1 MDNTNYITD
10 VDRILAEQRDESDAR
25 SIINEVERINMLEGI
40 HQYRWIWELIQNARD
55 EAGEGV
61 DISLILSHDKF
72 NFQHNGKPFK
82 SEHLL
87 AMLRKTST
95 KPINGSDG
103 NTGKFGTGFVTS
115 HLLNKIVTLEG
126 VHENTHGRR
135 RFKFTLNRTPEDLN
149 EMKRSI
155 ADGIQN
161 IRDIDSTSPQTDI
174 SNNINSFSYYLG
186 KNAHLIALGGIEQL
200 KLNIP
205 FAMLVNPKLKSI
217 SIEYPEIKQTITANI
232 KANVLSNISFI
243 NVKDESQSGNIGL
256 LFFSDPKLTLAV
268 PASFDNDKFSLLS
281 LESKTRLFKDL
292 PLIGTEDFFIP
303 VILQHENFQPTEPRD
318 GVRTKIAL
326 DTEEID
332 DKHAITNRNALK
344 EFISVFPLFVE
355 QLVKGKVNN
364 LHLLAESGFPPNV
377 DAYYDSSW
385 YEEHIQK
392 PIREVVLSYSLVKT
406 VSDGMIPISEAK
418 FAGCELE
425 YLDEFY
431 TLLSRWSP
439 DTCPDNN
446 SYKDWYKIIKQER
459 DNWPKGITVNIEG
472 LVKEV
477 AEKKELANFS
487 MFDEDAISWLQDLI
501 AFLELSGNERL
512 GKEYRIY
519 PTQSGELALENNV
532 FHDTGL
538 DLRFKSISKGMGRI
552 LEKELLPAGF
562 SAKFISSFNEKDFFL
577 SLNTNIGALKV
588 EEASEEQIQAI
599 IDLCGTF
606 KITKAEKR
614 DQWYGL
620 LKQMLPDKVNEKV
633 VVTLNEDYQWEPAEK
648 CSLKYVCYLIQS
660 SKTLLTF
667 SDNYF
672 QGNEESAIAWFDDF
686 YNFVFRNDENKA
698 AALSYSI
705 MPTQDG
711 FFRQYSDDIFR
722 EEYPFDDLI
731 KDLYKEYTPYG
742 DPRQFLIDTSIT
754 NQKLKYTSQLKIS
767 GPIDAL
773 FKDRESEE
781 QVKEGQKYHIL
792 FLKLKDWTDRHP
804 NKAYHYFPL
813 FQEKQPILYIKA
825 FGGSNFSRL
834 LKLKRPVEELEKLD
848 DLNLSASELK
858 KLDDAVSLLGS
869 SSQLLDKAKEMIE
882 SADLARW
889 RQEVGAAAEEA
900 FVEAIGEAD
909 SKFLN
914 PENPDVGRDFVIRIG
929 DKEYSVELKS
939 AIEGK
944 ETVKMSIIQGDAA
957 VQDKDHYALCVISRP
972 FGQFTDKQQFI
983 ERARF
988 VTNIGELIGDK
999 VEKWRN
1005 GINLLDSDGE
1015 VKVELDNK
1023 SGAVNIRKNVWK
1035 DTMTFDQ
1042 FVSHLKQ
1049 YFNRQ

>member
-61 DISLILSHDKF
+61 DISLMLGHDKF

-115 HLLNKIVTLEG
+115 HLLNKIVTIEG

-135 RFKFTLNRTPEDLN
+135 RFIFTLNRTPEDLN
-149 EMKRSI
+149 EMKTSI

-161 IRDIDSTSPQTDI
+161 IRDIDSTSPQADI
-174 SNNINSFSYYLG
+174 SNNNNSFCYSLG

-217 SIEYPEIKQTITANI
+217 SIEYPEIKHTITADI

-243 NVKDESQSGNIGL
+243 NVKDEGQSENLGL
-256 LFFSDPKLTLAV
+256 LFFSDSKLTLAV
-268 PASFDNDKFSLLS
+268 PASFDNDQFSLHS
-281 LESKTRLFKDL
+281 LESKTRLYKDL
-292 PLIGTEDFFIP
+292 PLIGTEEFFIP

-318 GVRTKIAL
+318 GVRTKIAV

-344 EFISVFPLFVE
+344 EFISIFPQFVE
-355 QLVKGKVNN
+355 QLVIGKVNN
-364 LHLLAESGFPPNV
+364 LHLLAESGLPPNV
-377 DAYYDSSW
+377 DAYYDSNW
-385 YEEHIQK
+385 YEEFIQK
-392 PIREVVLSYSLVKT
+392 PIREIVLTHNLVKT

-418 FAGCELE
+418 FASCELE

-431 TLLSRWSP
+431 TLLSKWSP
-439 DTCPDNN
+439 DKCPDNN
-446 SYKDWYKIIKQER
+446 SYKDWDKIIKQET
-459 DNWPKGITVNIEG
+459 DNWPNGITVNIEG

-487 MFDEDAISWLQDLI
+487 MIVEDAIAWLQDFV

-512 GKEYRIY
+512 GKEYCIY

-538 DLRFKSISKGMGRI
+538 DQRFKSISKGMGRI
-552 LEKELLPAGF
+552 LEKELLPVGF
-562 SAKFISSFNEKDFFL
+562 SAKFIGSFNEKDFFL

-588 EEASEEQIQAI
+588 EEATEEQIQAVL
-599 IDLCGTF
+599 DLCGTF

-620 LKQMLPDKVNEKV
+620 LKQMLPDRVNEKV
-633 VVTLNEDYQWEPAEK
+633 VITLNEDYQWEPAEK

-660 SKTLLTF
+660 SKTLPIF
-667 SDNYF
+667 SDDYF
-672 QGNEESAIAWFDDF
+672 QGHKESAIKWFNDL
-686 YNFVFRNDENKA
+686 YNFVFRNEENKA
-698 AALSYSI
+698 AALTYSI
-705 MPTQDG
+705 VPMQDEN
-711 FFRQYSDDIFR
+711 FRVYTEEIFR
-722 EEYPFDDLI
+722 EEYLFEDTI
-731 KDLYKEYTPYG
+731 KSLYKDYTVGG
-742 DPRQFLIDTSIT
+742 DPKSFLIDTGIICQNLRT
-754 NQKLKYTSQLKIS
+754 TSQLRLS
-767 GPIDAL
+767 RAL
-773 FKDRESEE
+773 DELFNDRDSEDL
-781 QVKEGQKYHIL
+781 VKEGQKYHNL
-792 FLKLKDWTDRHP
+792 FLQLKDWTDK
-804 NKAYHYFPL
+804 NSTKADDYFPI
-813 FQEKQPILYIKA
+813 FNKKQPILYIKA

-848 DLNLSASELK
+848 GLNLSASELK

-882 SADLARW
+882 SAELARW
-889 RQEVGAAAEEA
+889 RKEVGTAAEDA
-900 FVEAIGEAD
+900 FIEAIGDAD
-909 SKFLN
+909 PKFLN
-914 PENPDVGRDFVIRIG
+914 PDNPDVGRDFVFRFG
-929 DKEYSVELKS
+929 DKEYSIELKS

-999 VEKWRN
+999 VDKWRN

-1023 SGAVNIRKNVWK
+1023 SGAVNIRKGIWK
-1035 DTMTFDQ
+1035 DEMTFHQ
-1042 FVSHLKQ
+1042 FVQHLKAH
-1049 YFNRQ
+1049 FGL